1 MIEPTF
7 NQLTFLP
14 LCKTDEEVE
23 LRLNNFVSLLAKLK
37 EYGINRVRIE
47 ETFSQMPLKD
57 GLSLYDVFSQ
67 DIKSPDSARRNRG
80 LLLAGTL
87 RRPAVT
93 EDIEPEF
100 YGDED
105 LDRCVCTSVEPEQDC
120 IGLYVA
126 DILKSFS
133 VGFAQSWLDTNKK
146 KKCEI
151 RILHKDESK
160 NKNSAV
166 LCMTTADDENHEMF
180 IELMW
185 EKPFE
190 AWFERHHW
198 NGKPLKIIRFIKLV
212 IIVLIGEMFFR
223 AATFSAG
230 WTMLKYWF
238 TSIRPGAMYANLRF
252 LGMDSWDWLTVS
264 AGFIPVIIVS
274 VLNEKQVAL
283 REKFD
288 ALPMWKQLAVI
299 YAAILVIVIFGAY
312 GPGYNAVAMMYAGF

>member
-7 NQLTFLP
+7 NELTFLP

-87 RRPAVT
+87 RQPAVT

-133 VGFAQSWLDTNKK
+133 VGFAQSWLDTNQKK
-146 KKCEI
+146 MCEI

-180 IELMW
+180 IELMSSQDDLPV
-185 EKPFE
+185 EQNNDSPEGKVNRFPQ
-190 AWFERHHW
+190 HHGRDECLEFA
-198 NGKPLKIIRFIKLV
+198 NQIAK
-212 IIVLIGEMFFR
+212 
-223 AATFSAG
+223 S
-230 WTMLKYWF
+230 KY
-238 TSIRPGAMYANLRF
+238 
-252 LGMDSWDWLTVS
+252 VS
-264 AGFIPVIIVS
+264 K
-274 VLNEKQVAL
+274 VLNTIDHKAGQKDFIHKFHDDGLIEIRMTWTGRGLGIVVATTGKNKAQIIWIAKHLEKYY
-283 REKFD
+283 K
-288 ALPMWKQLAVI
+288 K
-299 YAAILVIVIFGAY
+299 
-312 GPGYNAVAMMYAGF
+312 